1 MEVGGIISAIIVG
14 LILGVVGRALAPGRQ
29 RIPIWLT
36 IGVGVVAAL
45 IGSAVV
51 GSLNDT
57 NGWDWVELFVQVVLA
72 VIGVMA
78 AAALYGRGKAR
89 T

>member
-14 LILGVVGRALAPGRQ
+14 LILGVIGRALAPGRQ
-29 RIPIWLT
+29 QIPIWLT

-51 GSLNDT
+51 GPLNSTD
-57 NGWDWVELFVQVVLA
+57 GWDWVELFVQIVLA
-72 VIGVMA
+72 VVGVMT